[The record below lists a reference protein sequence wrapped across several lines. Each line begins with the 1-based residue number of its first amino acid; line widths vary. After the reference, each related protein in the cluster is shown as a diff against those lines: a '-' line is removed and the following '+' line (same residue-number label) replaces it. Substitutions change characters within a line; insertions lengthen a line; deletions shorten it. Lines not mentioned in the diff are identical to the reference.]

1 MAARH
6 IMDSHAALAISKRP
20 ELVPREDYLD
30 YMTFRRQMPPML
42 TEIFGPLPGLT
53 DEWREQGAAPEELDF
68 SAFRYRCGADGW
80 LPVNTGWAGG
90 YPEEILEETDDYIIA
105 RDRMGRRVKLSKK
118 AATLPLPMDYP
129 VHDTDDWLLVKP
141 HYEFSEGRLAGDWQA
156 RAREHLAAGRVVGVS
171 IPGGFDE
178 PRKLMGEER
187 LCTAYY
193 DEPEL
198 VHDILRTIGDTA
210 CRVLEAVTAAVR
222 VDQIGVHEDMAGRS
236 GPLAG
241 PRQVAEFIAPYYRR
255 VWDIARERGAR
266 IFRQDSDGDMRPVIP
281 AFLDAGINF
290 MYPCEPAAG
299 MDVVRIRECFG
310 AGLALMGGVDKHVV
324 RRSREE
330 IAAELEYKIPPMV
343 RTGGCVIA
351 LDHRIPNG
359 TPLASYRF
367 YLDKAWEIM
376 EAEYA
381 AL

>member
-1 MAARH
+1 LVARH
-6 IMDSHAALAISKRP
+6 ILDSHAALAINKRAEP
-20 ELVPREDYLD
+20 IPREDYLD
-30 YMTFRRQMPPML
+30 YMTFRRQVPPML
-42 TEIFGPLPGLT
+42 TEIFGPLPGLQ
-53 DEWREQGAAPEELDF
+53 DEWRTQGARPDELDF

-90 YPEEILEETDDYIIA
+90 CEEVILEETDDYIIG
-105 RDRMGRRVKLSKK
+105 RDRMGRRVKLSKR

-129 VHDTDDWLLVKP
+129 VRDMDDWLRVKP
-141 HYEFSEGRLAGDWQA
+141 HYEFDGGRLAGDWEA

-193 DEPEL
+193 DAPEL
-198 VHDILRTIGDTA
+198 VRDILDTIGDTA
-210 CRVLEAVTAAVR
+210 CRVVEAVTAAVR
-222 VDQIGVHEDMAGRS
+222 LDQIAVHEDMAGRS

-241 PRQVAEFIAPYYRR
+241 PRQVKEFIAPYYRR
-255 VWDIARERGAR
+255 VWDIAQARGAR
-266 IFRQDSDGDMRPVIP
+266 LFKQDSDGDMTPVIP

-299 MDVVRIRECFG
+299 MDMVAVRGRFG
-310 AGLALMGGVDKHVV
+310 ARLALMGGIDKHVV

-330 IAAELEYKIPPMV
+330 IVAELEYKIPPMV
-343 RTGGCVIA
+343 RSGGCVLG

-359 TPLASYRF
+359 TPLANYRF
-367 YLDKAWEIM
+367 YLETAWEIM
-376 EAEYA
+376 EAEYG